1 MEEDLGWMC
10 WTNWASCD
18 QTLTRVYLREFVKKA
33 QWLVCVSRWC
43 HCSGR
48 PEINWKSNFGC
59 WKRAYI
65 KHMGSMKEYIC
76 YTLRTKSEWHSPSW
90 PWLKKCSMFSRLKL
104 SLLSVSLQNT
114 LSQND
119 TSNKKN
125 FDYCPMLTF
134 LAESIA
140 PTLSTCDSIHEL
152 NPRLYKVQ
160 NLIDKMNICTY
171 FPNNKQIL
179 SRLIIRHFFI

>member
-76 YTLRTKSEWHSPSW
+76 YTLRTESEWHSPSW

-119 TSNKKN
+119 TSNKKKLWLLSHAHVSCWIN
-125 FDYCPMLTF
+125 SSHVVHMWQYSWI
-134 LAESIA
+134 ES
-140 PTLSTCDSIHEL
+140 SF
-152 NPRLYKVQ
+152 V
-160 NLIDKMNICTY
+160 
-171 FPNNKQIL
+171 
-179 SRLIIRHFFI
+179 